1 MAAAGAPG
9 EKPPHNAGSTGRN
22 SSRIQLPLSP
32 SLFRRYPRMH
42 TSPHVVTRR
51 YFLRAARITL
61 ALPRLES
68 LSPRVLGA
76 GLGVT
81 SKPGAPVGA
90 TRPRRLAAT
99 PPAGCPFRDLVEQVV
114 LSPAFRSK

>member
-1 MAAAGAPG
+1 
-9 EKPPHNAGSTGRN
+9 
-22 SSRIQLPLSP
+22 
-32 SLFRRYPRMH
+32 MH

-51 YFLRAARITL
+51 HFLRAAGITL
-61 ALPRLES
+61 AFPLLES
-68 LSPRVLGA
+68 LWPRVLAA
-76 GLGVT
+76 GLGVA

-99 PPAGCPFRDLVEQVV
+99 QPAGYPFRDLVEQVV